1 MKKPRYQLAGD
12 MAVSV
17 EFGEEIR
24 EETGRRVQTLY
35 RIIKVAGME
44 GIRECVPSYC
54 SLLVY
59 YNPAILS
66 YKRLLHFLKKC
77 EKSIPNGGSFK
88 KRIFEIPVCY
98 GGEYGLDLEE
108 VSSYTHMTQEEIISL
123 HSKNDYLIYMLG
135 FLPGFP
141 YLGGMAEALAT
152 PRLST
157 PRTNIPA
164 GSVGIGGSQTG
175 IYPMDSPGGWRL
187 IGKTPVKLYDPLRE
201 NPVLYEAGDFIRFL
215 PITSKEYEEIS
226 KQEQDGTYQ
235 IRIKEEG

>member
-1 MKKPRYQLAGD
+1 
-12 MAVSV
+12 
-17 EFGEEIR
+17 
-24 EETGRRVQTLY
+24 
-35 RIIKVAGME
+35 
-44 GIRECVPSYC
+44 
-54 SLLVY
+54 
-59 YNPAILS
+59 
-66 YKRLLHFLKKC
+66 
-77 EKSIPNGGSFK
+77 
-88 KRIFEIPVCY
+88 
-98 GGEYGLDLEE
+98 
-108 VSSYTHMTQEEIISL
+108 MTQEEIISL

-226 KQEQDGTYQ
+226 KQEQDATYQ
-235 IRIKEEG
+235 IRIKEEGKAWHLRK